1 MSHARSTLQRL
12 QQENQALK
20 ESQGRVAAVGL
31 RTNKQINL
39 KSLTWEEEEGE
50 GDEERDS
57 EKEED
62 TALQSVPVGK
72 RGPPRVALS
81 KERGKRQ
88 CTRPLTSHHHLT
100 VSLSHI

>member
-1 MSHARSTLQRL
+1 M
-12 QQENQALK
+12 
-20 ESQGRVAAVGL
+20 GL

-39 KSLTWEEEEGE
+39 KSQTWEEEEGE
-50 GDEERDS
+50 EEERDS
-57 EKEED
+57 EKGED
-62 TALQSVPVGK
+62 TAPQSVPVGK

-100 VSLSHI
+100 VSLSHIQVYPAQVQIFYEAADKL